1 MQKLFLFTGSI
12 AMALAVILGAFGA
25 HALKDKMAE
34 DLFEI
39 FQTGVTYH
47 FYHAIGI
54 LIVGVSAWFLPDTWH
69 LRWSGWLMIGGIVIF
84 SGSLY
89 LLSLSGMRW
98 LGAVTPIGGLCFIAA
113 WTLLSIAVLKTQ

>member
-25 HALKDKMAE
+25 HALKDKLAE

-54 LIVGVSAWFLPDTWH
+54 LIVGVSAWFLPDTWY

-113 WTLLSIAVLKTQ
+113 WVLLSIAVLKTQ